1 LRLSWASSNFSK
13 RIIPTDN
20 LTYRGALGTQQHGSG
35 EGLMMECFLG
45 PNFETPLPEQ
55 SRPIRD
61 IDFEWGDFSPILAS
75 TAESHEAETIA
86 QAVEVAKQADVVI
99 LCVGETSIRGP
110 QQVCGE
116 HFDRADL
123 SLTGAQNELVGKI

>member
-1 LRLSWASSNFSK
+1 
-13 RIIPTDN
+13 
-20 LTYRGALGTQQHGSG
+20 QHGSG

-45 PNFETPLPEQ
+45 PSFETPLSEQ
-55 SRPIRD
+55 ARPIRE

-86 QAVEVAKQADVVI
+86 HAVDVAKQADAVV

-116 HFDRADL
+116 HFDRAHL
-123 SLTGAQNELVGKI
+123 SLTGAQGELVRQIAALQKPTVMVLINGRS